1 MPVVDLTDESDET
14 IRVLNV
20 DGYNLAVWLP
30 ATNQEEEFRT
40 IPTWKARSDDVIIC
54 AYPKAGTHWLWEIIS
69 MLYNGKANR
78 IWENKEIAMMEFL
91 SLKEYDDLPS
101 PRILNTHLFFHQLP
115 TDTLTKKPKLV
126 FIQRNPRNI
135 AVSFYHHHKKI
146 VMYNYDGKWENYFNR
161 FLNGNIDFGS
171 WFEYTL
177 DWETTIKE
185 HPELP
190 IHVMYFENL
199 KQNGIEEIQRL
210 ADFLGV
216 NANKKLITAIEEM
229 CQFSTMKKDKDQMEL
244 LEISRDKKPLFYRKG
259 EIGDWKNWFTVA
271 QSEKFDEVMKEKTKA
286 SDTK

>member
-126 FIQRNPRNI
+126 FIQRNPRDI

-161 FLNGNIDFGS
+161 FLNGNS
-171 WFEYTL
+171 T
-177 DWETTIKE
+177 
-185 HPELP
+185 
-190 IHVMYFENL
+190 
-199 KQNGIEEIQRL
+199 NGIEEIQRL

-216 NANKKLITAIEEM
+216 NANKELITAIEEM

-259 EIGDWKNWFTVA
+259 I
-271 QSEKFDEVMKEKTKA
+271 
-286 SDTK
+286 